1 MPCRQGLSVQELYEQ
16 LTSEEKYQ
24 GVGGALQV
32 KAPNP
37 ADQYRISGHVFAQWL
52 SIVYMTFVQA
62 SPCASP
68 YFYRLYSA
76 PCTCHTRLLCTLS
89 MRPSMHII
97 SCMCDE
103 LG

>member
-1 MPCRQGLSVQELYEQ
+1 MQAALHNEWALRRQGLSVQELYEQ

-62 SPCASP
+62 SSRAAAYQASVA
-68 YFYRLYSA
+68 RICA
-76 PCTCHTRLLCTLS
+76 PCDCHTS
-89 MRPSMHII
+89 KPIAHIA
-97 SCMCDE
+97 
-103 LG
+103 GY